1 MAEGERGKKLIVP
14 LKGIVTGHGPNP
26 LYFISIESPRR
37 GYKDT
42 FFLSFSVFS
51 FAPGKLEKVVGVSYE
66 CSDSERK
73 EEEVGERIW
82 NEYVSIECDVCNVK
96 GKMSCEGGGDERLG
110 SVR

>member
-14 LKGIVTGHGPNP
+14 LKGKSSRVTDRIH
-26 LYFISIESPRR
+26 FISIESPRR

-42 FFLSFSVFS
+42 FFPSFS

-66 CSDSERK
+66 CSDSERE

-96 GKMSCEGGGDERLG
+96 GKMSCEGGRER
-110 SVR
+110 

>member
-14 LKGIVTGHGPNP
+14 LKGKSSRVTDRIH
-26 LYFISIESPRR
+26 FISIESPRR

-66 CSDSERK
+66 CSDSERE